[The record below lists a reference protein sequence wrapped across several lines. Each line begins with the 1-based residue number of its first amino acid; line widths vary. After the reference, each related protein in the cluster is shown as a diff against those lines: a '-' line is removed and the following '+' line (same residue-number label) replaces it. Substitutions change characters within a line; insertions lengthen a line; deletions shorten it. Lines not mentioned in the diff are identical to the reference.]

1 MSESI
6 LVYFEDKGAPA
17 SSLSATIRIRDL
29 SDHSLVVNSATMTE
43 VGDGFYEYTF
53 TAYDNTKEY
62 TFRADGSSS
71 LGNLDRYAPGANDT
85 GQIDA
90 MISNGITRSGDIIT
104 ILNEAST
111 STWRQYDLSDGGR
124 IKQ

>member
-1 MSESI
+1 MII
-6 LVYFEDKGAPA
+6 LAYFSDNGVPA
-17 SSLSATIRIRDL
+17 TGLSSTIRVRDL
-29 SDHSLVVNSATMTE
+29 SDNSLIVNSVAMSE
-43 VGDGFYEYTF
+43 IGDGFYGYTF
-53 TAYDNTKEY
+53 SAYDNSVEY
-62 TFRADGSSS
+62 SFRADGSSS
-71 LGNLDRYAPGANDT
+71 LGNLDRYSYGSNDT

-111 STWRQYDLSDGGR
+111 STWRQYDLSNGGR